1 MTREVIRPAE
11 TVQAM
16 ADRLRQATPASV
28 ELTLDLSAPE
38 DTVLFDASQL
48 ETVLLDLVAV
58 GGEQLRGAGRL
69 KLSVD
74 IEVLQNHVVGAVS
87 LSGDHLVIALQVEGE
102 VVGTPRE
109 SDPRLASIQGMVTQ
123 GGGHVEIVTEE
134 SRISLRVLLP
144 LAAAQD

>member
-16 ADRLRQATPASV
+16 DDRLRQAIPASV
-28 ELTLDLSAPE
+28 ELMLDLSAPE

-48 ETVLLDLVAV
+48 ETVLQNLVAV

-74 IEVLQNHVVGAVS
+74 VEVLQDHVVDAVS
-87 LSGDHLVIALQVEGE
+87 LSGDHLVIAVQVEGE
-102 VVGTPRE
+102 VVGTLRE
-109 SDPRLASIQGMVTQ
+109 TDPRLAGVQGMVTQ
-123 GGGHVEIVTEE
+123 GGGHVEVVTEE